1 MTRVETVEQ
10 DVVER
15 MLATGKALGRIVI
28 LVMDMQVVVAYSLN
42 HLLAQ
47 EEIVHERLCCLA
59 RELHHHSGRSVGVH
73 VRVLACDI
81 IRLDVDDLLEY
92 VTGLRI
98 AGNAA
103 LVTVSDVLLGNILT
117 ATLHE
122 LQLHHILDC
131 LDTHLRISLERDTV
145 SNLTDERHVL
155 TLVCV
160 QHGLTD
166 SRDNLFFIE
175 ADNTSV
181 ALHNCLNHIYLRF
194 FISSSKPQGTSPPD
208 RTRQTLSSHSKA
220 TSTNPC
226 GKRKDSD

>member
-1 MTRVETVEQ
+1 M
-10 DVVER
+10 
-15 MLATGKALGRIVI
+15 
-28 LVMDMQVVVAYSLN
+28 AYSLN

-155 TLVCV
+155 TLVGV

-181 ALHNCLNHIYLRF
+181 ALHNSLNHIYLRILF
-194 FISSSKPQGTSPPD
+194 PCRNRKGHHHRTGHDKLFHRIPKQPPQFLAISQ
-208 RTRQTLSSHSKA
+208 RY
-220 TSTNPC
+220 
-226 GKRKDSD
+226 